1 MLQKN
6 LFYLKESKGSLLFL
20 LLALIHAEGRCIV
33 YIHRLKAAIVNFVQ
47 ALSEEWFE
55 YGIRVNC
62 INPERT
68 KTPMRIQ
75 NFGNEPEDTLLE
87 PKVVAIVSV
96 NTLLSE
102 MTGEVV
108 DVKR

>member
-1 MLQKN
+1 MFFTSSSYTRGRALYS
-6 LFYLKESKGSLLFL
+6 LISASKS
-20 LLALIHAEGRCIV
+20 
-33 YIHRLKAAIVNFVQ
+33 AIVNFVQ

>member
-1 MLQKN
+1 
-6 LFYLKESKGSLLFL
+6 
-20 LLALIHAEGRCIV
+20 
-33 YIHRLKAAIVNFVQ
+33 
-47 ALSEEWFE
+47 
-55 YGIRVNC
+55 
-62 INPERT
+62 
-68 KTPMRIQ
+68 MRIQ